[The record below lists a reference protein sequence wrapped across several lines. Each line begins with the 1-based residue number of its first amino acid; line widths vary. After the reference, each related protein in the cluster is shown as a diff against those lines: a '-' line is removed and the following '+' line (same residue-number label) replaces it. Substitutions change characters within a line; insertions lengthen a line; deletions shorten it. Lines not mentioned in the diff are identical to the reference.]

1 MSMTEE
7 QALTMIKAALE
18 KTTPGLS
25 AKVTPEVHLIKD
37 KVIDSLDS
45 MNFLFELE
53 QLHGGQL
60 DAIDEMFDDFRV
72 TRLIEILQS
81 A

>member
-1 MSMTEE
+1 MTDD
-7 QALTMIKAALE
+7 QALAMIKAALE

-25 AKVTPEVHLIKD
+25 AKVTPDVHLIKD
-37 KVIDSLDS
+37 KIIDSLDS

-60 DAIDEMFDDFRV
+60 EAIDETFDDFRV
-72 TRLIEILQS
+72 IRLIQILQT